1 MSDLGMS
8 DLGKSVSV
16 LILAGQREGVIDPLC
31 AAAGVDRKAII
42 PINGKPMIDYVLDAL
57 SAGGLKTPFHVS
69 GFDAAYDARLTQSPS
84 APGPAG
90 SAHAAL
96 TDGIS
101 FPCLVTTC
109 DHPLLTQDML
119 DIFITEAKK
128 SGADFCVGFAE
139 KSVIQPAYP
148 DVKRT
153 YWNFSDRPVSGCNLF
168 YIANEKGL
176 AVIEF
181 WKQAQHLRK
190 NPVKLA
196 RTVAWGLLLKYLLG
210 RLSLTDAF
218 GYVARRLNITTAP
231 ILIPI
236 AEAAIDVDKPSDK
249 ELVERILAGAMRDA

>member
-1 MSDLGMS
+1 MPKLEKD
-8 DLGKSVSV
+8 VSV
-16 LILAGQREGVIDPLC
+16 LILAGQREGVVDPLC
-31 AAAGVDRKAII
+31 AAAGVERKAII

-57 SAGGLKTPFHVS
+57 SAAQLKSPFHVS
-69 GFDAAYDARLTQSPS
+69 GFGATYDKRLTQSPS

-96 TDGIS
+96 TNGIT

-109 DHPLLTQDML
+109 DHPLLTSEML
-119 DIFITEAKK
+119 DIFLSKAKK

-139 KSVIQPAYP
+139 KTVIQPAYP

-153 YWNFSDRPVSGCNLF
+153 YWNFSDTPVSGCNLF

-176 AVIEF
+176 AVIGF

-190 NPVKLA
+190 QPIKLA
-196 RTVAWGLLLKYLLG
+196 RTVAWGLLFKYLLG
-210 RLSLTDAF
+210 RLSLRDAF
-218 GYVARRLNITTAP
+218 NYVSKRLDITAAP

-249 ELVERILAGAMRDA
+249 ELVERILEEARA

>member
-1 MSDLGMS
+1 MP
-8 DLGKSVSV
+8 VSV
-16 LILAGQREGVIDPLC
+16 LILAGQREGVVDPLC
-31 AAAGVDRKAII
+31 AAAGVERKAII
-42 PINGKPMIDYVLDAL
+42 PVNGKPMIDYVLDAL
-57 SAGGLKTPFHVS
+57 SAAKLKTPFHVS
-69 GFDAAYDARLTQSPS
+69 GFGAEYDQRLAQSLS

-90 SAHAAL
+90 SAYAAL

-109 DHPLLTQDML
+109 DHPLLTQEML
-119 DIFITEAKK
+119 DSFISGAKE

-190 NPVKLA
+190 QPIKLA
-196 RTVAWGLLLKYLLG
+196 KTIAWGLLFKYLLG
-210 RLSLTDAF
+210 RLTLTAAF
-218 GYVARRLNITTAP
+218 SYVSKRLDITAAP

-249 ELVERILAGAMRDA
+249 ALVEQILAERAA

>member
-1 MSDLGMS
+1 MA
-8 DLGKSVSV
+8 VSV
-16 LILAGQREGVIDPLC
+16 LILAGQREGVVDPLC
-31 AAAGVDRKAII
+31 EAAGVERKAII

-57 SAGGLKTPFHVS
+57 TSAKLKAPFHVS
-69 GFDAAYDARLTQSPS
+69 GFDAAYDSRLTQSPS

-90 SAHAAL
+90 SAYAAL
-96 TDGIS
+96 TDDIS
-101 FPCLVTTC
+101 FPCLMTTC

-119 DIFITEAKK
+119 DFFTVKAIE
-128 SGADFCVGFAE
+128 SGADFCVGFAQ

-153 YWNFSDRPVSGCNLF
+153 YWNFSDTPVSGCNLF

-176 AVIEF
+176 AAIEF

-190 NPVKLA
+190 QPIKLA
-196 RTVAWGLLLKYLLG
+196 RTVAWGLLFKYLLG
-210 RLSLTDAF
+210 RLTLTEAF
-218 GYVARRLNITTAP
+218 AYISKRLGITASP

-249 ELVERILAGAMRDA
+249 VLVERILAEGKA